1 MEEYDQR
8 EIVDLAVAAANSL
21 TPSSLH
27 DNIILNNNN
36 NYKGQQRALVNYD
49 DTTAGTEDD
58 MSLLESLP
66 VIYDFESNE
75 EQRRIQNTNQ
85 HVFPVSE
92 YCMLQAANPAN
103 GKLVCTAQDI
113 KFSEVTG
120 FNILDGQNLEA
131 CNCTT
136 VANSTDPACVTPLLW
151 CLSGWQGFGYDYFG
165 NERKLP
171 SIQ

>member
-8 EIVDLAVAAANSL
+8 ELVDLAVAAANSF

-75 EQRRIQNTNQ
+75 EQRRIQTNTSSPYQNIVCYKQ
-85 HVFPVSE
+85 PTQPTESSCVLPRTLNSVRLLVLTYWMDKISRHVIVP
-92 YCMLQAANPAN
+92 
-103 GKLVCTAQDI
+103 
-113 KFSEVTG
+113 
-120 FNILDGQNLEA
+120 
-131 CNCTT
+131 
-136 VANSTDPACVTPLLW
+136 
-151 CLSGWQGFGYDYFG
+151 
-165 NERKLP
+165 R
-171 SIQ
+171 

>member
-1 MEEYDQR
+1 M
-8 EIVDLAVAAANSL
+8 
-21 TPSSLH
+21 
-27 DNIILNNNN
+27 
-36 NYKGQQRALVNYD
+36 
-49 DTTAGTEDD
+49 
-58 MSLLESLP
+58 
-66 VIYDFESNE
+66 
-75 EQRRIQNTNQ
+75 
-85 HVFPVSE
+85 
-92 YCMLQAANPAN
+92 
-103 GKLVCTAQDI
+103 CTAQDI

-171 SIQ
+171 SIQYTVRCRIVSVGKLVSLWSRQRTTLKKEVLSSSSTTIPCYIRQQLSRAILLWHLSAMDGNVESAMALGYRHYTRPRGRSTLYSDLVDDKMIAVKW